1 MKSVLILLL
10 LASASSL
17 AVAADPPSVNGK
29 WQVRMTIGTY
39 EMMQIC
45 TLSQT
50 GTDLSVRCAGGMG
63 GGTFTGKVHG
73 RKIGWSLSSNSAA
86 SSMNQVYQAELVSPT
101 KFEGTVTIIP
111 LGAAGDL
118 SGILCPASADDKAC
132 RALK

>member
-1 MKSVLILLL
+1 MKNILICLL

-17 AVAADPPSVNGK
+17 AVAADAPSVNGK

-39 EMMQIC
+39 QMVQVC
-45 TLSQT
+45 TLNQT

-73 RKIGWSLSSNSAA
+73 RKISWALSSNSTGN
-86 SSMNQVYQAELVSPT
+86 SMNQIYQAELVSPT
-101 KFEGTVTIIP
+101 RFEGTVTIVP

-118 SGILCPASADDKAC
+118 SGIFCPDSTDDKAC